1 MLGSSWTFLRWLVT
15 MTFHLDIERL
25 ANFNS
30 LSAKGILPHVNL
42 KACGFLAKNLAK
54 FHLVAT
60 SGILEFRTPLDSA
73 RREQSI
79 DVRFMRGTE
88 IESVQKPFASFTKFG
103 DFDCNAIYRLV

>member
-1 MLGSSWTFLRWLVT
+1 MNWQ
-15 MTFHLDIERL
+15 
-25 ANFNS
+25 
-30 LSAKGILPHVNL
+30 
-42 KACGFLAKNLAK
+42 LAKL
-54 FHLVAT
+54 HLVAT

-103 DFDCNAIYRLV
+103 DFDCNAIYKTHYSTKATPPIGHAPF